1 MKDKKKTILNFLK
14 KKGRSSTSKIASVI
28 KSNQWM
34 TNEYLNQLEQELK
47 ITKEV
52 ETNATYWELK

>member
-14 KKGRSSTSKIASVI
+14 KKGRSSTTKIASVM
-28 KSNQWM
+28 KSDIWM
-34 TNEYLNQLEQELK
+34 AKQYLKQLEHDNK

-52 ETNATYWELK
+52 ETNATYWSLK